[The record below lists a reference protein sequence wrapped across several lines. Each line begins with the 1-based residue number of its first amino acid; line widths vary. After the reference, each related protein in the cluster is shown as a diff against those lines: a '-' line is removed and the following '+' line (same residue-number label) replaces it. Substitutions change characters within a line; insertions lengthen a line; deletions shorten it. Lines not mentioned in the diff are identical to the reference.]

1 MFYSLI
7 LENETGHQI
16 DLSKTANK
24 LQIQGEVKEGDRIII
39 TTKNGNKTVTLER
52 EGVTINIRYN
62 LTTFIPIRI
71 K

>member
-24 LQIQGEVKEGDRIII
+24 LQIQGEIKEGDRIII
-39 TTKNGNKTVTLER
+39 TTKTGNKTVTLER
-52 EGVTINIRYN
+52 DSVTTNIRYN
-62 LTTFIPIRI
+62 PTTFILIRI